1 MKTLTCG
8 TTRIT
13 LTGTT
18 VIFSS
23 ASHARSF
30 PLGHLSISMESVNAT
45 YYCLS
50 VNGIRVSS
58 SSTRDKVEAAF
69 TFIVT
74 AMESINV
81 PPTLV

>member
-8 TTRIT
+8 ITRIT
-13 LTGTT
+13 LAGTT
-18 VIFSS
+18 VVFSS
-23 ASHARSF
+23 LTHARSF
-30 PLGHLSISMESVNAT
+30 PLTHLNIFIEYVNSGHH
-45 YYCLS
+45 CLN
-50 VNGIRVSS
+50 VNGARVCS